1 MPIVVK
7 TLQMAALVLFGIV
20 KIHFTGKIQYIW
32 FVKDDPISDAL
43 ALNDPKRFQIFF
55 LILEETAI
63 QYEIK
68 YSLMIFFH
76 FNETGNVCFFTNN
89 CRETFSFWYVY
100 SIGKKL

>member
-68 YSLMIFFH
+68 YSLMIFF
-76 FNETGNVCFFTNN
+76 
-89 CRETFSFWYVY
+89 
-100 SIGKKL
+100 ILMKLAMFVFLQIIVAKHSHSDMFIQ